1 MTVEGAVSDAK
12 LFPAEA
18 AISARTSMLVVAL
31 CWIAIFSEGYDVG
44 VLGAILPALATD
56 ASWKLTPIELGAMGS
71 YTLFG
76 MLVGGIFSGT
86 LSELYGRKPLFVGC
100 LTLFAACMVVT
111 AWAPTPAWFGV
122 SRFIAGLGLGGIIP
136 VAAAL
141 TIEYSPARRKS
152 LNYGIMYSGYSVG
165 ILVAALVGKALLP
178 DHGWRPVVLVGALPV
193 VFVPLMIWL
202 LPELLESLVARG
214 RSEAARTLA
223 ARLDMAVPP
232 GAAKATGTIGWRS
245 VLGEIFS
252 PRNAFAT
259 VCFWIALFM
268 GLLLVY
274 GIAQWL
280 PQIMRKSGYNLGDS
294 LLFLAVFSFTSAIG
308 GIVLGQWA
316 DRFGVRLTVTL
327 CLSARRRRNR
337 SSRVQ
342 GIDLAELRDGRGR
355 RVWNSVGVAGP
366 DQLSRRPSRA
376 VRAIRRHRLG
386 AQFRAHRRADRAIG
400 RRLRR
405 KPQCRP
411 AVEFLRVCDGGRDR
425 RAGDG
430 ADPRQTRSGVKRRT
444 DRSLQ
449 LECRETYPSSTAS
462 AAFTASAPSVT
473 VFSSEPACTV
483 TFSAKNRAT
492 AT

>member
-1 MTVEGAVSDAK
+1 MTGFEGAVSGAK
-12 LFPAEA
+12 PFSGEAE
-18 AISARTSMLVVAL
+18 ISAKASMLVVAL

-86 LSELYGRKPLFVGC
+86 LSELYGRKPLFTGC

-141 TIEYSPARRKS
+141 TIEYSPARKKS

-165 ILVAALVGKALLP
+165 ILTAALVGRALLP
-178 DHGWRPVVLVGALPV
+178 DHGWRPVVLIGAAPV
-193 VFVPLMIWL
+193 VLVPLLAWL
-202 LPELLESLVARG
+202 LPESLESLTARG
-214 RSEAARTLA
+214 RADAARKLA
-223 ARLDMAVPP
+223 AQLALPVPA
-232 GAAKATGTIGWRS
+232 GAPKAKTVGWRA

-259 VCFWIALFM
+259 ACFWSALFM

-327 CLSARRRRNR
+327 AY
-337 SSRVQ
+337 V
-342 GIDLAELRDGRGR
+342 
-355 RVWNSVGVAGP
+355 
-366 DQLSRRPSRA
+366 
-376 VRAIRRHRLG
+376 LG
-386 AQFRAHRRADRAIG
+386 AFGIAALAFKGPIWLNYMFVAI
-400 RRLRR
+400 
-405 KPQCRP
+405 
-411 AVEFLRVCDGGRDR
+411 
-425 RAGDG
+425 AGFG
-430 ADPRQTRSGVKRRT
+430 
-444 DRSLQ
+444 
-449 LECRETYPSSTAS
+449 
-462 AAFTASAPSVT
+462 
-473 VFSSEPACTV
+473 
-483 TFSAKNRAT
+483 
-492 AT
+492 